1 MTRYF
6 VNDPSPALLTRLG
19 GVPEFEDTQ
28 AFDLAFSQ
36 ELAAKRGDPVFPR
49 EPAPAPEP
57 EPAPA
62 PEIIP
67 DPDGAVFVENGEAI
81 PGAESPIFAP

>member
-6 VNDPSPALLTRLG
+6 VTDPSPALLARLG

-28 AFDLAFSQ
+28 PFDLALSE
-36 ELAAKRGDPVFPR
+36 ELAAKRGDPVNPV
-49 EPAPAPEP
+49 EAP
-57 EPAPA
+57 EPAPEA
-62 PEIIP
+62 TVAEEIIP